1 MRALR
6 RLVVLLVV
14 VGVLFVVADRLAV
27 NFAEDKAAD
36 KIRGSLGLSET
47 PQVSVKGFPFLT
59 QVASGE
65 LTEVDATLGGIEA
78 TAEGHRLR
86 VTELSAQFHDVKLS
100 SDYSSIEGAASATG
114 EARISYADLTKA
126 AGDGVRVAYGG
137 AGGGAGGGKSQVKI
151 SPDVPVL
158 SNLDVLGTISTA
170 GGDTIRLRADELPG
184 LCTAVPGCEDK
195 VRARTDH
202 DWKLGELP
210 AGLKL
215 DRVTTTRDGIV
226 VAAKGTDVRLPG

>member
-6 RLVVLLVV
+6 RLLVLLVV
-14 VGVLFVVADRLAV
+14 VGVLFVAADRLAV
-27 NFAEDKAAD
+27 DFAEDKAAE
-36 KIRGSLGLSET
+36 KIRGSLGLSGT

-59 QVASGE
+59 QVASGT
-65 LTEVDATLGGIEA
+65 LTQVDASLGGIEA

-100 SDYSSIEGAASATG
+100 SDYTSIEGAASATG

-126 AGDGVRVAYGG
+126 AGEGVRISY
-137 AGGGAGGGKSQVKI
+137 GGAGGGKSQVKI

-158 SNLDVLGTISTA
+158 SSLDVVGTVSTV
-170 GGDTIRLRADELPG
+170 GGDTIRLRADELPA

-202 DWKLGELP
+202 DWKLDELP

-226 VAAKGTDVRLPG
+226 LSATGTDVELPG

>member
-6 RLVVLLVV
+6 RLLVFVV
-14 VGVLFVVADRLAV
+14 VVAALFVAADRLAV
-27 NFAEDKAAD
+27 NFAEDKAAE
-36 KIRGSLGLSET
+36 KIRGSLGLSES
-47 PQVSVKGFPFLT
+47 PQVSIKGFPFLT
-59 QVASGE
+59 QVASGT
-65 LTEVDATLGGIEA
+65 LTEVDASLGGIEA

-100 SDYSSIEGAASATG
+100 SDYTSIEGAASATG
-114 EARISYADLTKA
+114 EARIGYADLTRA
-126 AGDGVRVAYGG
+126 AGDGVRISYGG
-137 AGGGAGGGKSQVKI
+137 TSGGKSQVKI
-151 SPDVPVL
+151 SPDIPVL
-158 SNLDVLGTISTA
+158 DSLDVVGTVSTV
-170 GGDTIRLRADELPG
+170 GGDTIRLRADELPT

-215 DRVTTTRDGIV
+215 DRVTTTRDGI
-226 VAAKGTDVRLPG
+226 AISAKGTDVKLPG

>member
-6 RLVVLLVV
+6 RLVVLLVI
-14 VGVLFVVADRLAV
+14 VGVLFVAADRLAV
-27 NFAEDKAAD
+27 NFAEDKAAE

-59 QVASGE
+59 QVASGT

-86 VTELSAQFHDVKLS
+86 VTELTAQFHDVKLS
-100 SDYSSIEGAASATG
+100 SDYTSIEGAASATG
-114 EARISYADLTKA
+114 EARIGYADLTKA
-126 AGDGVRVAYGG
+126 AGDGVRVSYGG
-137 AGGGAGGGKSQVKI
+137 AGGGGRSQVKI

-158 SNLDVLGTISTA
+158 SNLDVVGTISTV

-195 VRARTDH
+195 VRSRTDH

-210 AGLKL
+210 AGLEL

-226 VAAKGTDVRLPG
+226 VSAKGTDVRLPG